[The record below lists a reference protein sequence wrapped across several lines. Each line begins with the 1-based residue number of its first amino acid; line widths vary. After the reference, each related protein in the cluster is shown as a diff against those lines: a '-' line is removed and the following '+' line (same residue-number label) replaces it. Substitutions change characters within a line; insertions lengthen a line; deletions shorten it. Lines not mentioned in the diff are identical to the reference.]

1 MSGGHVP
8 AREVGDDPSGAG
20 ANGGGDD
27 MSTTENMIPH
37 KQRVSEVLQASR
49 RVVNAERRVSR
60 CRTALDAAESEL
72 RQTRRALRTIIGDT
86 MPADAGLNTGEL
98 S

>member
-1 MSGGHVP
+1 MS
-8 AREVGDDPSGAG
+8 VG
-20 ANGGGDD
+20 GGGDD

-60 CRTALDAAESEL
+60 CRKALDAAESEL